1 MPAGFYEQT
10 WNAQGYASGIYYLK
24 MTAESINS
32 DKVYSN
38 VIKMIYLK

>member
-1 MPAGFYEQT
+1 MPTGFYERI

-24 MTAESINS
+24 MIAESINS
-32 DKVYSN
+32 DKAYSN

>member
-1 MPAGFYEQT
+1 MPAGIYEHT
-10 WNAQGYASGIYYLK
+10 WIANGFASGIYYLK

-32 DKVYSN
+32 DKAYSN